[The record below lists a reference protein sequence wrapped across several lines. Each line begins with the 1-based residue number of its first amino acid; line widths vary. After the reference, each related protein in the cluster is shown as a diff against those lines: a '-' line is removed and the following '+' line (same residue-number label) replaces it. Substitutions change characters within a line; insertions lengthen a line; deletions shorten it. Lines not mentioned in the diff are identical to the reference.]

1 MDRLESDFDAWLYIW
16 GLNLFT
22 SKKAYKALSGSIFA
36 SPLFKWAWKS
46 KVQNKHKFFFWLL
59 LEDMLNTRN
68 MLRRRHI
75 FLDSYFCPVC
85 IEFVEET
92 ISHLFFDCPFSQA
105 CWTFLGISWDFDIP
119 FLDMIIQARQAFAS
133 ISFRE
138 VVMIAYWSIWKLVHF
153 KTQE

>member
-1 MDRLESDFDAWLYIW
+1 
-16 GLNLFT
+16 
-22 SKKAYKALSGSIFA
+22 
-36 SPLFKWAWKS
+36 
-46 KVQNKHKFFFWLL
+46 
-59 LEDMLNTRN
+59 

-138 VVMIAYWSIWKLVHF
+138 VVMIAYWIYFFDDLKWVTLRAGPLLGEKLNCF
-153 KTQE
+153 MSSLC